1 MKFSKSFQSEAVP
14 EWKIKYI
21 DYKGLKKKLRL
32 VQKARISRERELSYP
47 LSNRQTPLQYDKN
60 QGFQENQ
67 REVIEKDE
75 EIQMDDEFHHHSY
88 PHEFPTPI
96 TPPPPL
102 NTSRRTSYQS
112 QTSQGRF
119 SFTGMAETANS
130 FMRGV
135 SWKLHNNPKR
145 QSISENTRYPLIT
158 SLDTIMDQVNP
169 EERVF
174 FVALEQELEKVKIFY
189 DSQEKEA
196 IRRFAILQQQLE
208 DLKALKNNNK
218 KTSGRNIKQSIG
230 NIATRMS
237 SSSFGR
243 NSAYDFAVDYKEA
256 KKKIRKAIF
265 EFYRGVKMLNEYR
278 TPVIN
283 DYMLPSPQFI
293 NDSNT
298 SPIFSYNSYE
308 NYDCTS
314 TTPLLYNN
322 NINFYENYDF
332 NFNDNIDNNHA
343 CNY

>member
-145 QSISENTRYPLIT
+145 QSISENN
-158 SLDTIMDQVNP
+158 TIMDQVNP